1 MSIFLKQITHDR
13 LFANIKN
20 NLERYRSG
28 NFDDLIGSDDCFS
41 SDRVSI
47 DLEAL
52 NLIKGAD
59 KNDTNNALIME
70 KAISGLSPHAARDK
84 RFWTKLTHT
93 HLLNYTRK
101 RFPIPD
107 ESKGN
112 DRAINHIINHFFANT
127 GRGFER
133 DNAPAR
139 LWWVVFMCKR
149 APHLPLKKALGS
161 IYLYQDPIVQ
171 LLGRP
176 TSAISVNLFNS
187 ILEKMVDSFDGDRKF
202 LKERAYN
209 RSVLKELSAFGGYNL
224 LDALSIEDS
233 KELIESIDNKLSNI
247 KVSNTNI
254 NRTGKSHDE
263 GEDTGTDSFYF
274 DEEEHQP
281 NHDDIV
287 VILEEDKTLRDKL
300 VAFGEDVI
308 RPKFPNTDE
317 SERIMSQV
325 MLIHWLV
332 HKPRSHDEF
341 FEKFNQSVRQ
351 SIAEDERIFIDD
363 ICQIIDEHF

>member
-1 MSIFLKQITHDR
+1 MPTFLKQITHDH

-28 NFDDLIGSDDCFS
+28 NFDDLIGSDDCFT

-47 DLEAL
+47 DFKAL
-52 NLIKGAD
+52 NSIKGTD
-59 KNDTNNALIME
+59 KNDTENALLMD
-70 KAISGLSPHAARDK
+70 KAINGLSPHAARDK

-93 HLLNYTRK
+93 HMLNYTRK

-107 ESKGN
+107 DSKGE
-112 DRAINHIINHFFANT
+112 DRIINHIINHFFANT

-149 APHLPLKKALGS
+149 APHLSLKKALGS

-187 ILEKMVDSFDGDRKF
+187 ILEKMVESYDGDKKF
-202 LKERAYN
+202 LKERVYN
-209 RSVLKELSAFGGYNL
+209 RNVLKELSSFGGYNL
-224 LDALSIEDS
+224 LDALTIEES
-233 KELIESIDNKLSNI
+233 KKLIESIDNKIFSNEGS
-247 KVSNTNI
+247 KTTNKKRNKNQEESKGI
-254 NRTGKSHDE
+254 GSE
-263 GEDTGTDSFYF
+263 IFYF
-274 DEEEHQP
+274 DEEEHEHD
-281 NHDDIV
+281 HDDIV
-287 VILEEDKTLRDKL
+287 VILDEDKTLRDKL

-308 RPKFPNTDE
+308 RKKCPNTDE
-317 SERIMSQV
+317 YERILSPALLM
-325 MLIHWLV
+325 HWLAY
-332 HKPRSHDEF
+332 KPRNHDEF
-341 FEKFNQSVRQ
+341 FEKFNKSVR
-351 SIAEDERIFIDD
+351 SGIAEDERIFIDE

>member
-1 MSIFLKQITHDR
+1 MSIFFKQITHDR

-47 DLEAL
+47 DFEAL
-52 NLIKGAD
+52 KLIKGTD
-59 KNDTNNALIME
+59 KNDTENALLME
-70 KAISGLSPHAARDK
+70 KAISGLSPLAARDK

-107 ESKGN
+107 DSKGD
-112 DRAINHIINHFFANT
+112 DRVINHIINHFFANT

-133 DNAPAR
+133 NNAPAR

-149 APHLPLKKALGS
+149 APHLQLKKALGS

-187 ILEKMVDSFDGDRKF
+187 ILEKMVDSYDGDRKF
-202 LKERAYN
+202 LKERSYN
-209 RSVLKELSAFGGYNL
+209 RTVLKELSAFGGYNL

-233 KELIESIDNKLSNI
+233 KALINSIDNKIFSNN
-247 KVSNTNI
+247 VSNTNI
-254 NRTGKSHDE
+254 NSIDKIQDE
-263 GEDTGTDSFYF
+263 DENANIESLYF
-274 DEEEHQP
+274 DEEEHLYDR
-281 NHDDIV
+281 DDIV

-308 RPKFPNTDE
+308 RVKFPNTDE
-317 SERIMSQV
+317 SERIMSKEL
-325 MLIHWLV
+325 LIHWLV
-332 HKPRSHDEF
+332 SKPRSHDEF
-341 FEKFNQSVRQ
+341 FDKFKHSVR
-351 SIAEDERIFIDD
+351 SGIAVDERIFIDD